1 MILCWVNP
9 TWDRGSNFKDYL
21 ESQGVNINEV
31 KRNLSKDQRDK
42 FMNPSSHNT
51 WDISMIHV
59 LLFFSICLAGK
70 NDEKWQKQ
78 NGSDPEMSLSVLK
91 DKRNETAHNP
101 RIDRGWCCLIIKEL
115 YERTIKIQGSLK
127 LVVLGYVVNPED
139 KEEIEREMDRVFD
152 NTRQKIREIGK
163 GGIGAEVFDEYQ
175 REIDFTKKKKLLEEE
190 GFPCLKKILEKL
202 KSINP
207 LNLIT
212 GTSSNPN
219 IPVEKIYTEMKL
231 EGESGPSSVP
241 IEEILNHVP
250 HYDHSRFLLIKG
262 MAGMGKTTLVK
273 KIISDWLSK
282 RDDIKGLNDY
292 DILLYVQC
300 RDFIESFKDL
310 LVAFFR
316 DVHQK
321 FQGNEIIEVCLAYK
335 CLLIIDGYDELN
347 DKSSKLFLEVLTLKK
362 SHPISVIVTTRPEFE
377 ERFNNQVKSDYT
389 TVSTI
394 SLEGIPKEKR
404 EEFVCKYYAVLGS
417 GSSPLQSLEELFQY
431 LRKTKHTMHE
441 VWGLPLNLA
450 LVTVLW
456 MIKPEVISNITTE
469 AELYWQFHLLS
480 LSKLKERL
488 AKHPKTAF
496 LEPTSTKIGTKK
508 FVEKLCGESFKALQN
523 DEINIPE
530 STINNLSAFC
540 YSLGMPAEELT
551 GAFLKKVTTSQ
562 GSFHYSFPHK
572 GIMEF
577 MAALFF
583 PMKLTNHCWGQS
595 VNTATVKKIIEMLLG
610 GSLPENLHK
619 YQNMM
624 IHMIS
629 LFHVG
634 DGDEMKVS
642 EDAKIEALELLVR
655 SGVNDKDSVLRVLK
669 NIKCD
674 HSSSR
679 WIAQRFE
686 LFDKDTRIQDHT
698 IDAYIALLRATDP
711 PLPNRERIK
720 IRIILNDTD
729 GLVELQRQLCR
740 HRINPSYIHL
750 YDHYKGDSEPTVE
763 ERESIKNLLTNDCK
777 EYRGIWDPTFQI
789 PPNIRNLI
797 VVLPDQPSL
806 DAFCRSLERTK
817 EIESLVIRF
826 SVNDVSSVSRP
837 IPFLEKDPN
846 VGVFVED
853 VKEEDIEKVGDIL
866 RTLQPQNARRSFWSI
881 SFPLCSLGRTRS
893 PEVILRLLAS
903 LKGVR
908 VRSLIQFPE
917 DERPNDEAL
926 LREMNLKAKESTGCR
941 YGVYCCKEYRGIWD
955 PTFQI
960 PPNIRNLI
968 VVLPDQPSLDAFC
981 RSLERTKEIESLV
994 IRFSVNDVSSV
1005 SRPIPFLEED
1015 PNVGVFV
1022 EDVKEED
1029 IEKVGDILR
1038 TLQPQNARR
1047 SFAAIWFLLCSL
1059 GRTRSP
1065 EVILRLLASLK
1076 GVRVRQD
1083 IQFPEEERPDDEAL
1097 RREMNLKAEES
1108 TGCRNGVRWN

>member
-1 MILCWVNP
+1 MDLPSTSKHTPQQLDTVPPSIQIDEFDESSVRLWKIFRVAIQPLYFMILRWVNP
-9 TWDRGSNFKDYL
+9 KWNPASNFKDYL

-31 KRNLSKDQRDK
+31 KRNLSKDQWDK

-70 NDEKWQKQ
+70 NDEKWHKQ
-78 NGSDPEMSLSVLK
+78 NGSDPEMSLAVLK

-101 RIDRGWCCLIIKEL
+101 RIDRGWCSLIINEL
-115 YERTIKIQGSLK
+115 YELTIKIQGTLK
-127 LVVLGYVVNPED
+127 LVVLGHVVNPED
-139 KEEIEREMDRVFD
+139 KEDIEREMDRVFD
-152 NTRQKIREIGK
+152 DTRQKIEEIGK

-175 REIDFTKKKKLLEEE
+175 REIDFTKKKKLLEKE
-190 GFPCLKKILEKL
+190 GFPCLKNILEKL

-231 EGESGPSSVP
+231 EGKSGPCSVP

-250 HYDHSRFLLIKG
+250 HYDHSRLLLIKG

-273 KIISDWLSK
+273 KINSDWLSK
-282 RDDIKGLNDY
+282 KDDIKGLNDY
-292 DILLYVQC
+292 DILLHVQC
-300 RDFIESFKDL
+300 RDSIESFKDL
-310 LVAFFR
+310 LVAFFG

-321 FQGNEIIEVCLAYK
+321 FQGNEIIDVCLAYK
-335 CLLIIDGYDELN
+335 CLFIIDGYDELN
-347 DKSSKLFLEVLTLKK
+347 DKSSKLFQDILTLKK
-362 SHPISVIVTTRPEFE
+362 SRKLSVIVTTRPEFE

-417 GSSPLQSLEELFQY
+417 GNSPLQSLEELLQY

-450 LVTVLW
+450 LLTVLW
-456 MIKPEVISNITTE
+456 LIKPEVISNITTE

-488 AKHPKTAF
+488 AKNPLTAH
-496 LEPTSTKIGTKK
+496 LPPTFIKINLMKSI
-508 FVEKLCGESFKALQN
+508 EKLCGESFKALQN

-540 YSLGMPAEELT
+540 HSLGMPAEELT

-583 PMKLTNHCWGQS
+583 PMKLTNQCWDQS
-595 VNTATVKKIIEMLLG
+595 VNTATVKKIFEMLLG

-619 YQNMM
+619 YQNML
-624 IHMIS
+624 IQMIS

-642 EDAKIEALELLVR
+642 EDVKIEALELLVR
-655 SGVNDKDSVLRVLK
+655 SGVDDRDSVLRVLK

-679 WIAQRFE
+679 WIAQRFK
-686 LFDKDTRIQDHT
+686 LFDRYTIIEDHT
-698 IDAYIALLRATDP
+698 IDAYIALLRASDAPFPT
-711 PLPNRERIK
+711 REK
-720 IRIILNDTD
+720 IGIAIDLYDTD

-740 HRINPSYIHL
+740 HLINPSRIELNNHF
-750 YDHYKGDSEPTVE
+750 KGDSEPIVE
-763 ERESIKNLLTNDCK
+763 ERESIKNLVTNDCK
-777 EYRGIWDPTFQI
+777 GYKGIWDPTFQI
-789 PPNIRNLI
+789 PPNIRNLQ
-797 VVLPDQPSL
+797 VRPLDQPSL
-806 DAFCRSLERTK
+806 DAFCRSLEKTK
-817 EIESLVIRF
+817 EIEDLGIVF
-826 SVNDVSSVSRP
+826 SVNDISSVSRP
-837 IPFLEKDPN
+837 IPFLEKDPD
-846 VGVFVED
+846 VDVFVSD

-866 RTLQPQNARRSFWSI
+866 RTLQPQDARRSFSAI
-881 SFPLCSLGRTRS
+881 LFPLCSPRRTRS
-893 PEVILRLLAS
+893 PEVFLRLLAS
-903 LKGVR
+903 LRGVR
-908 VRSLIQFPE
+908 VRHKIWFPE
-917 DERPNDEAL
+917 DEQPHDEAL
-926 LREMNLKAKESTGCR
+926 RREMDLKAKESTGC
-941 YGVYCCKEYRGIWD
+941 
-955 PTFQI
+955 
-960 PPNIRNLI
+960 
-968 VVLPDQPSLDAFC
+968 
-981 RSLERTKEIESLV
+981 
-994 IRFSVNDVSSV
+994 
-1005 SRPIPFLEED
+1005 ED
-1015 PNVGVFV
+1015 GVF
-1022 EDVKEED
+1022 
-1029 IEKVGDILR
+1029 
-1038 TLQPQNARR
+1038 
-1047 SFAAIWFLLCSL
+1047 
-1059 GRTRSP
+1059 
-1065 EVILRLLASLK
+1065 
-1076 GVRVRQD
+1076 
-1083 IQFPEEERPDDEAL
+1083 
-1097 RREMNLKAEES
+1097 
-1108 TGCRNGVRWN
+1108 

>member
-1 MILCWVNP
+1 
-9 TWDRGSNFKDYL
+9 
-21 ESQGVNINEV
+21 
-31 KRNLSKDQRDK
+31 
-42 FMNPSSHNT
+42 MNPSTHNT

-70 NDEKWQKQ
+70 NDEKWHKQ
-78 NGSDPEMSLSVLK
+78 NGSDPELSLTSLK
-91 DKRNETAHNP
+91 NLRNETAHNP
-101 RIDRGWCCLIIKEL
+101 RIGRERCSSIIDIL
-115 YERTIKIQGSLK
+115 YELTIKIQGSLK

-139 KEEIEREMDRVFD
+139 KEEIEEEMDKVFD
-152 NTRQKIREIGK
+152 NTRQKIHEIGK

-190 GFPCLKKILEKL
+190 GFPCLKNILEKL

-219 IPVEKIYTEMKL
+219 TPVEKIYTEMKL
-231 EGESGPSSVP
+231 EGESGPCSVP

-250 HYDHSRFLLIKG
+250 HYDHSRLLLIKG

-282 RDDIKGLNDY
+282 KDDIKGLNDFA
-292 DILLYVQC
+292 ILLYAEC
-300 RDFIESFKDL
+300 RDSTESFKDL
-310 LVAFFR
+310 LVAFFG

-321 FQGNEIIEVCLAYK
+321 FQGNEIIDVCLAHK

-347 DKSSKLFLEVLTLKK
+347 DKSSKLFQDVLTQKK
-362 SHPISVIVTTRPEFE
+362 SRKISVIVTTRPEFE

-417 GSSPLQSLEELFQY
+417 GNSPLQSLEELLQY

-577 MAALFF
+577 MAALSF
-583 PMKLTNHCWGQS
+583 PMKLTNQCWGQS
-595 VNTATVKKIIEMLLG
+595 VNTATPTKIFEMLLG

-624 IHMIS
+624 IQMIS

-634 DGDEMKVS
+634 DRDEMKVS
-642 EDAKIEALELLVR
+642 DDAKIEALELLVR

-679 WIAQRFE
+679 WIAQRFK
-686 LFDKDTRIQDHT
+686 LFDKDTRIEDHT

-711 PLPNRERIK
+711 PLPNRERIDVQ
-720 IRIILNDTD
+720 IDLTDTD

-740 HRINPSYIHL
+740 HHINPSDIRLLKHFFG
-750 YDHYKGDSEPTVE
+750 KSEPTVE
-763 ERESIKNLLTNDCK
+763 ERESIKNLLKNDCK
-777 EYRGIWDPTFQI
+777 EYKGIWDPTFQI
-789 PPNIRNLI
+789 PPNIRNLQ
-797 VVLPDQPSL
+797 VRLLDQPSL
-806 DAFCRSLERTK
+806 DAFCRFLEKTK
-817 EIESLVIRF
+817 EIEDLGK
-826 SVNDVSSVSRP
+826 N
-837 IPFLEKDPN
+837 FLC
-846 VGVFVED
+846 F
-853 VKEEDIEKVGDIL
+853 
-866 RTLQPQNARRSFWSI
+866 
-881 SFPLCSLGRTRS
+881 FPLSDIII
-893 PEVILRLLAS
+893 PRLL
-903 LKGVR
+903 
-908 VRSLIQFPE
+908 SLILSFIV
-917 DERPNDEAL
+917 N
-926 LREMNLKAKESTGCR
+926 
-941 YGVYCCKEYRGIWD
+941 
-955 PTFQI
+955 
-960 PPNIRNLI
+960 I
-968 VVLPDQPSLDAFC
+968 VV
-981 RSLERTKEIESLV
+981 I
-994 IRFSVNDVSSV
+994 IINIIVNIIIIIIITV
-1005 SRPIPFLEED
+1005 
-1015 PNVGVFV
+1015 
-1022 EDVKEED
+1022 
-1029 IEKVGDILR
+1029 
-1038 TLQPQNARR
+1038 
-1047 SFAAIWFLLCSL
+1047 
-1059 GRTRSP
+1059 
-1065 EVILRLLASLK
+1065 
-1076 GVRVRQD
+1076 
-1083 IQFPEEERPDDEAL
+1083 
-1097 RREMNLKAEES
+1097 
-1108 TGCRNGVRWN
+1108 

>member
-1 MILCWVNP
+1 DTVPPLIEIDEFDESSVRLWKMFREVIQPLYLEILGWIY
-9 TWDRGSNFKDYL
+9 RGWTKKKNFKDYL
-21 ESQGVNINEV
+21 VSQGVNINEV
-31 KRNLSKDQRDK
+31 KSNLSKDQWDK
-42 FMNPSSHNT
+42 FMNPSSLDT
-51 WDISMIHV
+51 WDITMIHV
-59 LLFFSICLAGK
+59 LFQFSKCLARK
-70 NDEKWQKQ
+70 NDEKWHKQ
-78 NGSDPEMSLSVLK
+78 NGFDPEMSLTSMKNL
-91 DKRNETAHNP
+91 RNETAHNLK
-101 RIDRGWCCLIIKEL
+101 IDRIRCAVIINTVYEL
-115 YERTIKIQGSLK
+115 TMKIQEGLK
-127 LVVLGYVVNPED
+127 LVMLWDGVNPED

-152 NTRQKIREIGK
+152 NTRQKIHEIGK

-175 REIDFTKKKKLLEEE
+175 REIDFAKKKKLLEEE
-190 GFPCLKKILEKL
+190 GFPCLKIILEKF

-207 LNLIT
+207 LNLIA

-219 IPVEKIYTEMKL
+219 TPVETIYTEMKL
-231 EGESGPSSVP
+231 EGESGPCSVP

-250 HYDHSRFLLIKG
+250 HDDPSRLLLIKG

-282 RDDIKGLNDY
+282 KDDIKGLNDY
-292 DILLYVQC
+292 DILLYAEC
-300 RDFIESFKDL
+300 RDSIESFKEL

-321 FQGNEIIEVCLAYK
+321 FQGNEIIDVCLAYK
-335 CLLIIDGYDELN
+335 CLLIVDGYDELN
-347 DKSSKLFLEVLTLKK
+347 DKSTKLIQDVLTLKK
-362 SHPISVIVTTRPEFE
+362 SRKLSVIVTTRPEFE

-417 GSSPLQSLEELFQY
+417 GSSPLQSLEELLQY

-450 LVTVLW
+450 LLTVLW
-456 MIKPEVISNITTE
+456 MYKPEVISNITTE

-488 AKHPKTAF
+488 AKNPLTAH
-496 LEPTSTKIGTKK
+496 LPLSVLNDRVHQVI
-508 FVEKLCGESFKALQN
+508 EKLCCESFKALQN
-523 DEINIPE
+523 NEINIPK
-530 STINNLSAFC
+530 STIKYLSKFC
-540 YSLGMPAEELT
+540 YHMKLPAEELT

-572 GIMEF
+572 GIMES

-583 PMKLTNHCWGQS
+583 PMKLTNQSWYQS
-595 VNTATVKKIIEMLLG
+595 VNTARVKKIFKKLLG

-642 EDAKIEALELLVR
+642 DDAKIEALELL
-655 SGVNDKDSVLRVLK
+655 
-669 NIKCD
+669 
-674 HSSSR
+674 
-679 WIAQRFE
+679 RFK
-686 LFDKDTRIQDHT
+686 LFDWDTTIQNYT

-720 IRIILNDTD
+720 ITISLFDTD

-740 HRINPSYIHL
+740 HHINPSVIYLRKHIR
-750 YDHYKGDSEPTVE
+750 GDSEPTVE

-789 PPNIRNLI
+789 PPNIRNLQ
-797 VVLPDQPSL
+797 VTLPDQPSL
-806 DAFCRSLERTK
+806 DAFCRSLEKTK
-817 EIESLVIRF
+817 EIEDLVICF

-837 IPFLEKDPN
+837 IPFLEKDP
-846 VGVFVED
+846 GVFVFVKD

-866 RTLQPQNARRSFWSI
+866 RTLQPQDARRSFGSMW
-881 SFPLCSLGRTRS
+881 FPLCSLGRTRS
-893 PEVILRLLAS
+893 PKVILRLLAS

-908 VRSLIQFPE
+908 VRHYIQFPKE
-917 DERPNDEAL
+917 ERPNDEAL
-926 LREMNLKAKESTGCR
+926 VREMDLKAKESTGCR
-941 YGVYCCKEYRGIWD
+941 NGVLCFKEYRGIWD

-960 PPNIRNLI
+960 PPNIRNLK
-968 VVLPDQPSLDAFC
+968 VRLPDKPSLDAFC
-981 RSLERTKEIESLV
+981 RSLEKTKEIEFL
-994 IRFSVNDVSSV
+994 DVEHYIQKSKS
-1005 SRPIPFLEED
+1005 
-1015 PNVGVFV
+1015 GVFSRK
-1022 EDVKEED
+1022 KEN
-1029 IEKVGDILR
+1029 IVLI
-1038 TLQPQNARR
+1038 
-1047 SFAAIWFLLCSL
+1047 
-1059 GRTRSP
+1059 
-1065 EVILRLLASLK
+1065 
-1076 GVRVRQD
+1076 
-1083 IQFPEEERPDDEAL
+1083 
-1097 RREMNLKAEES
+1097 
-1108 TGCRNGVRWN
+1108 

>member
-1 MILCWVNP
+1 MTAEVAEQQEIQHYEASSVVDKGGEWAVATLQDTVPPSIQIDEFDESSVRLWKIFREAIQPLYFMILCWVNP

-78 NGSDPEMSLSVLK
+78 NGSDPEMSLAVLK

-101 RIDRGWCCLIIKEL
+101 RIDRGWCSRIINEL
-115 YERTIKIQGSLK
+115 YELTIKIQGSLK
-127 LVVLGYVVNPED
+127 LVVLGYVVIPEG

-152 NTRQKIREIGK
+152 NTRQKIHEIGK

-231 EGESGPSSVP
+231 EGESGPCSVP
-241 IEEILNHVP
+241 IEDILNHVP
-250 HYDHSRFLLIKG
+250 HYDHSGLLLIKG

-273 KIISDWLSK
+273 KINSDWLSK
-282 RDDIKGLNDY
+282 KDDIKGLNDY

-321 FQGNEIIEVCLAYK
+321 FQGNEIIEVCLAYN

-404 EEFVCKYYAVLGS
+404 EEFVCKYYTELGS
-417 GSSPLQSLEELFQY
+417 DNSPLQSLEELLQY

-496 LEPTSTKIGTKK
+496 LEPTSTKIATKK

-572 GIMEF
+572 GMMEF

-583 PMKLTNHCWGQS
+583 PMKLTNHCWDQS
-595 VNTATVKKIIEMLLG
+595 VNTATVKKIFEMLLG
-610 GSLPENLHK
+610 GRLPENLHK

-642 EDAKIEALELLVR
+642 EDAKIEALELLER
-655 SGVNDKDSVLRVLK
+655 SGVNDKDSGLRVLK

-679 WIAQRFE
+679 WIAQRFK
-686 LFDKDTRIQDHT
+686 LFDKDTRIEDHT

-711 PLPNRERIK
+711 PLPNREEIK
-720 IRIILNDTD
+720 IIIKLNDTD

-740 HRINPSYIHL
+740 HLINPSWIDLHN
-750 YDHYKGDSEPTVE
+750 HYKGDSEPTVE
-763 ERESIKNLLTNDCK
+763 ERESIKNLLTNDCEIYK
-777 EYRGIWDPTFQI
+777 GIWDPTFQI
-789 PPNIRNLI
+789 PPNIGSLDVI
-797 VVLPDQPSL
+797 FKDHPSL
-806 DAFCRSLERTK
+806 DAFCRSLEKTK
-817 EIESLVIRF
+817 Q
-826 SVNDVSSVSRP
+826 
-837 IPFLEKDPN
+837 
-846 VGVFVED
+846 
-853 VKEEDIEKVGDIL
+853 IL
-866 RTLQPQNARRSFWSI
+866 YF
-881 SFPLCSLGRTRS
+881 G
-893 PEVILRLLAS
+893 
-903 LKGVR
+903 K
-908 VRSLIQFPE
+908 
-917 DERPNDEAL
+917 
-926 LREMNLKAKESTGCR
+926 
-941 YGVYCCKEYRGIWD
+941 
-955 PTFQI
+955 
-960 PPNIRNLI
+960 
-968 VVLPDQPSLDAFC
+968 
-981 RSLERTKEIESLV
+981 
-994 IRFSVNDVSSV
+994 
-1005 SRPIPFLEED
+1005 
-1015 PNVGVFV
+1015 
-1022 EDVKEED
+1022 
-1029 IEKVGDILR
+1029 
-1038 TLQPQNARR
+1038 
-1047 SFAAIWFLLCSL
+1047 
-1059 GRTRSP
+1059 
-1065 EVILRLLASLK
+1065 
-1076 GVRVRQD
+1076 
-1083 IQFPEEERPDDEAL
+1083 
-1097 RREMNLKAEES
+1097 
-1108 TGCRNGVRWN
+1108 

>member
-1 MILCWVNP
+1 MRYTSPPLIQIDEFDESSVRLWKIFREAIQPLFLKILAWVNP
-9 TWDRGSNFKDYL
+9 GWSVMINFIDYL
-21 ESQGVNINEV
+21 LSQGVNIIQV
-31 KRNLSKDQRDK
+31 KRSLNNNQRDK
-42 FMNPSSHNT
+42 LMNPSSHDT
-51 WDISMIHV
+51 WDITLIYA
-59 LLFFSICLAGK
+59 LLQWSKYLAGR
-70 NDEKWQKQ
+70 NDEKWNEQK
-78 NGSDPEMSLSVLK
+78 GSDPELSLTSLK
-91 DKRNETAHNP
+91 NFRNDTAHNP
-101 RIDRGWCCLIIKEL
+101 RIDRGRCSVIIDKSYEL
-115 YERTIKIQGSLK
+115 TIKIQVSLK

-139 KEEIEREMDRVFD
+139 KEDIEREMDRVFD
-152 NTRQKIREIGK
+152 DTRQKIEEIGK

-175 REIDFTKKKKLLEEE
+175 REIDFTKKMKLLEEE
-190 GFPCLKKILEKL
+190 GFPCLKNILEKL

-207 LNLIT
+207 FNLIT

-219 IPVEKIYTEMKL
+219 TPVEKIYTEMKL
-231 EGESGPSSVP
+231 EGESGTSSVP

-250 HYDHSRFLLIKG
+250 HYDHSRLLLIKG

-273 KIISDWLSK
+273 KINSNWLNK
-282 RDDIKGLNDY
+282 KDDIKGLNDY
-292 DILLYVQC
+292 DILLYVEC
-300 RDFIESFKDL
+300 RDSFESFKDL
-310 LVAFFR
+310 LVAFFG

-321 FQGNEIIEVCLAYK
+321 FQGNEIIDVCLAYK

-347 DKSSKLFLEVLTLKK
+347 DKSSKLFQDVLTLKK
-362 SHPISVIVTTRPEFE
+362 CRKLSVIVTTRPEFE
-377 ERFNNQVKSDYT
+377 ERFNNQVKSDFT

-417 GSSPLQSLEELFQY
+417 GNSPLQSLEELLQY

-496 LEPTSTKIGTKK
+496 LEPTSTKTGTKK

-562 GSFHYSFPHK
+562 GSFHYCFPHK

-583 PMKLTNHCWGQS
+583 PMKLTNHCWDQS
-595 VNTATVKKIIEMLLG
+595 VNTATVKKIFEMLLG
-610 GSLPENLHK
+610 GSLPKNLHK

-642 EDAKIEALELLVR
+642 DDAKIEALELLVR
-655 SGVNDKDSVLRVLK
+655 SGVNDKRSVLRVLK

-686 LFDKDTRIQDHT
+686 LFDKETRIKDHT

-711 PLPNRERIK
+711 PLPNREEIDIQ
-720 IRIILNDTD
+720 IRLNDTD
-729 GLVELQRQLCR
+729 GLVELRRQLYW
-740 HRINPSYIHL
+740 HHINPSVIELRKHFL
-750 YDHYKGDSEPTVE
+750 GDSEPTVE
-763 ERESIKNLLTNDCK
+763 ERKSIKNLLTNDCK

-789 PPNIRNLI
+789 PPNIRNLR
-797 VVLPDQPSL
+797 VSLPDQPSL
-806 DAFCRSLERTK
+806 DAFCQSLEKTK
-817 EIESLVIRF
+817 EIQHLVN
-826 SVNDVSSVSRP
+826 SDG
-837 IPFLEKDPN
+837 KD
-846 VGVFVED
+846 
-853 VKEEDIEKVGDIL
+853 
-866 RTLQPQNARRSFWSI
+866 
-881 SFPLCSLGRTRS
+881 
-893 PEVILRLLAS
+893 
-903 LKGVR
+903 
-908 VRSLIQFPE
+908 
-917 DERPNDEAL
+917 
-926 LREMNLKAKESTGCR
+926 
-941 YGVYCCKEYRGIWD
+941 
-955 PTFQI
+955 
-960 PPNIRNLI
+960 
-968 VVLPDQPSLDAFC
+968 
-981 RSLERTKEIESLV
+981 
-994 IRFSVNDVSSV
+994 
-1005 SRPIPFLEED
+1005 
-1015 PNVGVFV
+1015 
-1022 EDVKEED
+1022 
-1029 IEKVGDILR
+1029 
-1038 TLQPQNARR
+1038 
-1047 SFAAIWFLLCSL
+1047 
-1059 GRTRSP
+1059 
-1065 EVILRLLASLK
+1065 
-1076 GVRVRQD
+1076 
-1083 IQFPEEERPDDEAL
+1083 
-1097 RREMNLKAEES
+1097 
-1108 TGCRNGVRWN
+1108 